1 MVFERIPARAV
12 TITGDGSEDNPYQ
25 IEDYADLK
33 AFASKVNSGET
44 GAWAVLMKDITAGGG
59 EFGDFQA
66 SSTNGRKLTLLDS
79 SRSGFSANIA
89 IKLNIIFIN
98 QFMSAP

>member
-1 MVFERIPARAV
+1 MNAKLISAFLLAFAVCCAAAVLSLPAFAANG
-12 TITGDGSEDNPYQ
+12 TMEGDGSEDNPYQ

-59 EFGDFQA
+59 DWTPIGKSKVYFGTFDGQ
-66 SSTNGRKLTLLDS
+66 GHV
-79 SRSGFSANIA
+79 I
-89 IKLNIIFIN
+89 
-98 QFMSAP
+98 